1 MKHLVQPLLIASAC
15 ALVAQVQAQ
24 TPPSAPG
31 VSVSTDPAQ
40 AAAVERAARDLQAR
54 QAANP
59 ASGSALVV
67 HGRTDG
73 GVDFVSGGV
82 SVGARA
88 AMHTERA
95 HYSLWVATVAQG
107 SGAYLSDTHLRIVGG
122 GKVLVD
128 RTMDG
133 PWFFAALPPG
143 RYEVIATMQ
152 ADGTD
157 AAQTLS
163 QPVDVPASG
172 QRQAV
177 LRFVSSAT
185 VAPEMDS
192 PDKGNPFGRP

>member
-1 MKHLVQPLLIASAC
+1 MKHLVQTLLIAC
-15 ALVAQVQAQ
+15 AFVVQVQAQ
-24 TPPSAPG
+24 TPPSAAG

-40 AAAVERAARDLQAR
+40 AAAVERAARDLKAR

-59 ASGSALVV
+59 ATGSALVV

-73 GVDFVSGGV
+73 GIDFVSGGV

-88 AMHTERA
+88 AMSAERA
-95 HYSLWVATVAQG
+95 RYNLWVATVAQG

-122 GKVLVD
+122 GKVVVD

-143 RYEVIATMQ
+143 RYEVTATMK

-163 QPVDVPASG
+163 QRVDVPASG

-192 PDKGNPFGRP
+192 PDKRNPLGRP